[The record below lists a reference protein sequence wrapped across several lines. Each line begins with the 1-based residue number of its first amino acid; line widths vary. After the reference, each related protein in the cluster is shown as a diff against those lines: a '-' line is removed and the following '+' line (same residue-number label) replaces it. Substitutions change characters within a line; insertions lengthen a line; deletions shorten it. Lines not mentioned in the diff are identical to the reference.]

1 MTLILLKEYLNKDY
15 RSIVEL
21 VELMDKLKL
30 KIGLKE
36 VPHFTTLHKFTTRI
50 KSVIFRSLL
59 QQTLKLFYSYSEKIE
74 VTAIDSSG
82 FTSGHCSYYYSLRT
96 KKKRKSFLKVSIS
109 VDTDKVIVTGFKI
122 SGKPVHDT
130 KHAIP
135 LLKQC
140 DKNRKS
146 NYYVMDKG
154 YDSEEIHSLV
164 REELEAIAMIPLRER
179 KRKKI
184 KGKYRRKMIQEFE
197 KVLYHIRNLA
207 ETMFSVIKRKYGE
220 EIKARGYWNQ
230 VKEVKIKLLIHNLD
244 RSVKVR
250 YIAQMSISTEPKKV
264 EINIG

>member
-1 MTLILLKEYLNKDY
+1 M
-15 RSIVEL
+15 
-21 VELMDKLKL
+21 
-30 KIGLKE
+30 
-36 VPHFTTLHKFTTRI
+36 
-50 KSVIFRSLL
+50 L

-82 FTSGHCSYYYSLRT
+82 FTSGHCSYYYSFRT
-96 KKKRKSFLKVSIS
+96 GKKRRSFLKVSIS
-109 VDTDKVIVTGFKI
+109 VDTDKFIITGFKI

-244 RSVKVR
+244 RYVKVR